1 MANMILILTALLI
14 MVIIMMDWNYLGLK
28 ECVGGFV
35 LHRLFPCT
43 YPHKGDRVDVFINGV
58 WNRTATVTACCY
70 DYIVILNAVR
80 CPIDYR
86 GRFYAIG
93 EDANG
98 NILVYVDK
106 RHKHLVK
113 RAEIIRKI
121 CGVPDDFA
129 TFLDVDEGR
138 DTKEIFSGIKET
150 DDEVPEID
158 VEGMQ

>member
-1 MANMILILTALLI
+1 MILILTALLI
-14 MVIIMMDWNYLGLK
+14 MVIIMMAWNYLGLK

-113 RAEIIRKI
+113 RAEQIRKI
-121 CGVPDDFA
+121 CNVPDEYG
-129 TFLDVDEGR
+129 TFQPSDEG
-138 DTKEIFSGIKET
+138 KANCEIFPGVK
-150 DDEVPEID
+150 DPANAPEIPG
-158 VEGMQ
+158 E